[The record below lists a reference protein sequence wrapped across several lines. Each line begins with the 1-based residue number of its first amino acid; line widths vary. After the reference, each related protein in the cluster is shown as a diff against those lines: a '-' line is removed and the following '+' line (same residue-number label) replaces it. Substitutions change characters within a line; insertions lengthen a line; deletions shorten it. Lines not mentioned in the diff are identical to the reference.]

1 MAGAGG
7 MRTKPASAQSGP
19 LQPRLARSV
28 EGPTV
33 QGGSANTADP
43 FLSVVMPCLNEAK
56 VVERSL
62 KETAKVLREQ
72 QLDSFE
78 ILLVDD
84 GSTDGTWDLAKQVAA
99 TIPEVHL
106 ARIPVNGGKGNAQR
120 KAFEMTHG
128 EIICFLDGDLDIHP
142 RHIPSFVQILKNDH
156 TQVVIGSKRHPAS
169 SIDYPLRRRVLSSG
183 YEMFLRALFG
193 LEIKD
198 TQTGIKV
205 FRRHVLEEILPRGL
219 VKRYAF
225 DAELLILA
233 KRLGFK
239 IVEAP
244 IETQSWDG
252 NGSGV
257 VPREIV
263 RMLTDTLGIFYR
275 LYITKYYDRSAPTE
289 LAGKGA

>member
-7 MRTKPASAQSGP
+7 MRTKALSAQSGP
-19 LQPRLARSV
+19 VEPRVARSMDV
-28 EGPTV
+28 PTER
-33 QGGSANTADP
+33 GSSSNSADP

-99 TIPEVHL
+99 TIPEVRL

-128 EIICFLDGDLDIHP
+128 EIVCFLDGDLDIHP
-142 RHIPSFVQILKNDH
+142 RHIPRFVQILKNDH
-156 TQVVIGSKRHPAS
+156 TQVVIGSKRHPDS
-169 SIDYPLRRRVLSSG
+169 SIDYPLRRRFLSSG
-183 YEMFLRALFG
+183 YEMFVRALFG
-193 LEIKD
+193 LQVKD

-205 FRRHVLEEILPRGL
+205 FRRDVLEEVLPRGL

-233 KRLGFK
+233 RRLGFK

-244 IETQSWDG
+244 IETDSWDG
-252 NGSGV
+252 KGSGV

-263 RMLTDTLGIFYR
+263 RMLKDTLGIFYR
-275 LYITKYYDRSAPTE
+275 LYITKYYDRSTPEETT
-289 LAGKGA
+289 GKGA